1 MSIEKL
7 QKLLDEGLITQ
18 AEFDEMAKN
27 IKDPD
32 PAADPVPADPDPTND
47 PDPEPKK
54 DPDDITKSRRF
65 QAELDKKM
73 ASERKKSAEL
83 QRKIERL
90 EKKILNEEDLKQEEF
105 EKQQQEIE
113 EQRREIKFEKNKMYA
128 VKSMQKAEI
137 GNSEEAMSLMEKLV
151 MVCEDEAEIDDMIEL
166 LKAWKDKDV
175 KAEVDKRFK
184 ENGYTPKKGADIN
197 NVVNPF
203 KPETFNLTEQIRLK
217 NENPELAAKLM
228 AAAGVK

>member
-1 MSIEKL
+1 MSIERLK
-7 QKLLDEGLITQ
+7 QLLDEGLITQ

-32 PAADPVPADPDPTND
+32 PAADPEPVADPEPTT
-47 PDPEPKK
+47 DPEPKK
-54 DPDDITKSRRF
+54 EPEDVTKSRTF
-65 QAELDKKM
+65 QKELDKKM
-73 ASERKKSAEL
+73 AAERKKNAEL
-83 QRKIERL
+83 QRKVERM
-90 EKKILNEEDLKQEEF
+90 EKKILSDEELKQEEY
-105 EKQQQEIE
+105 ERQQQEIE
-113 EQRREIKFEKNKMYA
+113 EQRREIKIEKNKMYA

-151 MVCEDEAEIDDMIEL
+151 MVCEDETEIDDMIEL

-184 ENGYTPKKGADIN
+184 DNGYTPKKGADIN

-203 KPETFNLTEQIRLK
+203 KAETFNLTEQIRLK
-217 NENPELAAKLM
+217 NDNPELAAKFM